1 MLESKMAAVADLETK
16 IVQLEES
23 LTSANVDID
32 AKANSAA
39 ELQKALLSAEVT
51 LVETR
56 ETLNTLQEELV
67 GVKSSRESLE
77 KEARGSIFIINLQS

>member
-1 MLESKMAAVADLETK
+1 MAAVADLETK